1 MSDEVS
7 NFLRSVE
14 QLNQR
19 RDDDDGARSRELE
32 DQLLRQKRK
41 ERQARREGK
50 TNLNPAQH
58 SSRYDT
64 S

>member
-19 RDDDDGARSRELE
+19 RDEDEEARSKELE
-32 DQLLRQKRK
+32 EKLLQQRK
-41 ERQARREGK
+41 ERQARREG
-50 TNLNPAQH
+50 TCNLE
-58 SSRYDT
+58 
-64 S
+64 